1 MSIRWPL
8 FCIAPA
14 LSALRTNLAAPL
26 GAAPSARRG
35 LARCARRAATIGL
48 CSALFAL
55 GCGGGQ
61 YGFARTYSPLSAE
74 AEHFEDAQQ
83 PTYQDLIREPNKYK
97 EIEIGWFGV
106 VNALEPAKGGKTR
119 ITLSLR
125 AHQARHLCSEDASSS
140 CRVTVSEASLATFTA
155 DVALSSADL
164 EGKDR
169 VWNGSLL
176 KVYGKYTGEY
186 SEETGPVIDVVY
198 HRHWPRGTYVTTA
211 ARGSMRR

>member
-1 MSIRWPL
+1 MLGVS
-8 FCIAPA
+8 
-14 LSALRTNLAAPL
+14 SAF
-26 GAAPSARRG
+26 
-35 LARCARRAATIGL
+35 
-48 CSALFAL
+48 FAL
-55 GCGGGQ
+55 GCGGGE
-61 YGFARTYSPLSAE
+61 YGFARTYHPLGAE

-97 EIEIGWFGV
+97 DIEIGWFGV
-106 VNALEPAKGGKTR
+106 VNEVHADKSGKMR

-125 AHQARHLCSEDASSS
+125 AHQARHLCSEDSSSS

-155 DVALSSADL
+155 DATLTSA
-164 EGKDR
+164 EISGKDR
-169 VWNGSLL
+169 VWVGSLL